1 MADVVGGERT
11 AGAAFVGFRLEHEVV
26 DQQLAA
32 AVEEQSEVEM
42 DTKQRSGCPVNVAL
56 EVLGDRWSLIV
67 LRDIMY
73 KDRRHFRELQRE
85 SEEGIASNILSSR
98 LRRLVAAGLLTRDDA
113 GAGQRATYSLTA
125 AAIELVPLLAELGW
139 WGLRHR
145 PTDAPLRARAERL
158 YHGGP
163 EMWQDFMDELRERH
177 LGVPKPETGR
187 PSVIARLDAEDQP
200 PRSKD
205 GKKITSPTVM

>member
-1 MADVVGGERT
+1 
-11 AGAAFVGFRLEHEVV
+11 
-26 DQQLAA
+26 
-32 AVEEQSEVEM
+32 M
-42 DTKQRSGCPVNVAL
+42 DAKPRSGCPVNVAL

-73 KDRRHFRELQRE
+73 SGRRHFRELLRE

-98 LRRLVAAGLLTRDDA
+98 LRDLVAAGLLTRDDA

-125 AAIELVPLLAELGW
+125 AAIELVPLLTELGW

-145 PTDAPLRARAERL
+145 PTDGRLRARAERM
-158 YHGGP
+158 YHGGR

-187 PSVIARLDAEDQP
+187 PSVLAWIEATGQSP
-200 PRSKD
+200 SPNN